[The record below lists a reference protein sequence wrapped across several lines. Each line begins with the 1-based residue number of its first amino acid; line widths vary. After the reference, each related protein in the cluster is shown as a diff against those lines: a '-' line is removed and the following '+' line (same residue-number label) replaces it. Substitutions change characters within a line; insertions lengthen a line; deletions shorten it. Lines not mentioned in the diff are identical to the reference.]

1 MSAKKLDQAD
11 LDSIMELRQKYAENT
26 NAVGMVS
33 IDEHVVKEQL
43 KQIEM
48 EKTRIFGQLESL
60 RQEETTLMDS
70 LKEKYGDGQIN
81 LEDGTFVPVLQ
92 FFRC

>member
-43 KQIEM
+43 KQIET
-48 EKTRIFGQLESL
+48 EKTRIFDQLESL

-81 LEDGTFVPVLQ
+81 LEDGTFVPVP
-92 FFRC
+92 

>member
-11 LDSIMELRQKYAENT
+11 LDSLMELRQKYAENT

-81 LEDGTFVPVLQ
+81 LEDGTFVPVP
-92 FFRC
+92 

>member
-1 MSAKKLDQAD
+1 MNTKKLDQAD
-11 LDSIMELRQKYAENT
+11 IDSIMELRQKYAENT
-26 NAVGMVS
+26 NAVGMIS

-43 KQIEM
+43 KQIKK

-81 LEDGTFVPVLQ
+81 LEDGTFVPVL
-92 FFRC
+92 

>member
-1 MSAKKLDQAD
+1 MSAKKLDQVD
-11 LDSIMELRQKYAENT
+11 LNSIMELRQKYAENT
-26 NAVGMVS
+26 TAVGMVS
-33 IDEHVVKEQL
+33 IDEHIVKEQL
-43 KQIEM
+43 KQIET

-81 LEDGTFVPVLQ
+81 LEDGTFVPVS
-92 FFRC
+92 

>member
-43 KQIEM
+43 NQIET

-81 LEDGTFVPVLQ
+81 LEDGTFVPVS
-92 FFRC
+92 

>member
-43 KQIEM
+43 NQIEM

-81 LEDGTFVPVLQ
+81 LEDGTFVPVL
-92 FFRC
+92 

>member
-43 KQIEM
+43 NQIET

-81 LEDGTFVPVLQ
+81 LEDGTFVPVL
-92 FFRC
+92 

>member
-1 MSAKKLDQAD
+1 MNTKKLDQAD
-11 LDSIMELRQKYAENT
+11 IDSIMELRQKYAENT

-43 KQIEM
+43 KQIET
-48 EKTRIFGQLESL
+48 EKTRIFSQLESL
-60 RQEETTLMDS
+60 RKEETTLMDS

-81 LEDGTFVPVLQ
+81 LEDGTFVPVS
-92 FFRC
+92 

>member
-11 LDSIMELRQKYAENT
+11 LDSIIELRQKYAENT
-26 NAVGMVS
+26 NTVGMVS

-43 KQIEM
+43 KQIET

-60 RQEETTLMDS
+60 RKEETTLMDS

-81 LEDGTFVPVLQ
+81 LEDGTFVPVL
-92 FFRC
+92 

>member
-1 MSAKKLDQAD
+1 MNTKKLDQAD
-11 LDSIMELRQKYAENT
+11 IDSIMELRQKYAENT

-43 KQIEM
+43 KQIET

-81 LEDGTFVPVLQ
+81 LEDGTFVPVP
-92 FFRC
+92 